1 MVLIC
6 ELELFLGLQLQGI
19 AYRLHHTIR
28 VGFVECSELLHVA
41 IDRCELEE

>member
-6 ELELFLGLQLQGI
+6 ELELLLGLVFLGI

-41 IDRCELEE
+41 IDRCELED